1 LEKII
6 PNDVDVWSFGDEW
19 GPEKVIQTYD
29 PKTRSRA
36 ILVIDNTARG
46 PGKGGIRMLPDVSP
60 REVFRLARTMT
71 WKCAVADLPFGGAK
85 SGIKAD
91 PKAVDKTEVVRAF
104 AKLIKPYVPS
114 QYIAA
119 PDMNTAQAEMAAFCD
134 EINDLKAATG
144 KPASLNGIPHEL
156 GTTGYGVVMSTIAA
170 LEVLGKEINNMTVAI
185 QGFGNVGS
193 YAAKFFEEKGAK
205 IVGISD
211 IDGTIY
217 NANGLNLRFLTD
229 LFEKTHK
236 VTSCPNVKILPTDA
250 ILSLDADILVPA
262 ARGGVIDTN
271 NVNSIKASIIAE
283 GANLPSSLEAE
294 KILQKRL
301 GKWVIPDFVCNAG
314 GVVGSYVE
322 YIGEPATEAFRVIK
336 EKLTQ
341 NTKAIFEY
349 AMKTGLSTREASLQI
364 AQQRISE
371 AMAYRGWKSKSTV
384 TQAEPID

>member
-1 LEKII
+1 LEKIVSSE
-6 PNDVDVWSFGDEW
+6 VDVWSFGDEW

-29 PKTRSRA
+29 PKTRSRG

-46 PGKGGIRMLPDVSP
+46 PGKGGIRMLPDVTP
-60 REVFRLARTMT
+60 YEVFRLARTMT

-91 PKAVDKTEVVRAF
+91 PKTVDKIGVMRAF

-134 EINDLKAATG
+134 EIGDLNAATG

-156 GTTGYGVVMSTIAA
+156 GTTGYGVVVSTIAA
-170 LEVLGKEINNMTVAI
+170 LKALGKSIGGMTVAI

-193 YAAKFFEEKGAK
+193 CAAKFFEENGAK

-217 NANGLNLRFLTD
+217 NPKGLNINFLTD
-229 LFEKTHK
+229 LFAKTHK
-236 VTSCPNVKILPTDA
+236 VTTCPDTKVMPTDA
-250 ILSLDADILVPA
+250 ILALDADILVPA
-262 ARGGVIDTN
+262 ARGGVINLN
-271 NVNSIKASIIAE
+271 NATSIKASLISE
-283 GANLPSSLEAE
+283 GANLPASPEAE

-322 YIGEPATEAFRVIK
+322 YIGKPAKEAFSVID
-336 EKLTQ
+336 EKLSK
-341 NTKAIFEY
+341 NTERIFEL
-349 AMKTGLSTREASLQI
+349 AQGTGLSTREAALKI
-364 AQQRISE
+364 AQQRISD
-371 AMAYRGWKSKSTV
+371 AMEYRGWKTRSTIGSGR
-384 TQAEPID
+384 ID